1 MREAKRVKRNDYN
14 EGLALLK
21 SMSQYDINNALI
33 CKYLPLSDKEHGPN
47 LSMPPELLHASGNS
61 IIKYIFESLHN
72 QIGSRKY
79 RDDIDKQHVRMYM
92 IIK

>member
-47 LSMPPELLHASGNS
+47 LLMPPE
-61 IIKYIFESLHN
+61 F
-72 QIGSRKY
+72 
-79 RDDIDKQHVRMYM
+79 YM
-92 IIK
+92 HLETVS